1 MKKAYNFR
9 FDPEVIKKLDR
20 LAEKHNRNR
29 TNMIETLIIEAD
41 INLNTEL

>member
-1 MKKAYNFR
+1 MKKPYNFR
-9 FDPEVIKKLDR
+9 FDPEIIKKLDE
-20 LAEKHNRNR
+20 LAKRSYRNR